1 MVASGYGGYRTLPG
15 GSAHFSLHTNRHCI
29 IIYISSSSPWEDPD
43 QRVSPE
49 LLILTAPTGGGQPKV
64 GERASQENVRDLD
77 LSTVY
82 DDQ

>member
-1 MVASGYGGYRTLPG
+1 VAFG
-15 GSAHFSLHTNRHCI
+15 H
-29 IIYISSSSPWEDPD
+29 PWEDPD

-77 LSTVY
+77 LNDYV
-82 DDQ
+82 DKV